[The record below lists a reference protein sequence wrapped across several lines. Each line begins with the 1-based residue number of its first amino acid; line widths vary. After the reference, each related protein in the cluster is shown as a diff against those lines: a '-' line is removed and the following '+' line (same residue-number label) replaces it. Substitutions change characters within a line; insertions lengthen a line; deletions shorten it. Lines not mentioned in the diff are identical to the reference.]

1 MRTEIFCPGG
11 RREDVCTGL
20 GNRFRKVLREEVT
33 FWLHLE
39 HWEGVFHVIVGLR
52 MFRKGRQAEAKGE
65 IGSKLETSDST
76 TDVIIQMR
84 KYDGRN
90 YSSSGCR
97 IVK

>member
-1 MRTEIFCPGG
+1 
-11 RREDVCTGL
+11 
-20 GNRFRKVLREEVT
+20 
-33 FWLHLE
+33 
-39 HWEGVFHVIVGLR
+39 